1 MRYRQAENSG
11 LIPAHAGKTARSRS
25 RCPRIAAHPRSRGE
39 NLEPPPPSSGHS
51 GSSPLTRGK
60 QDDRDAVS
68 RREGLI
74 PAHAGKTR
82 LPIRRGHTSRAHPR
96 SRGENLNLSV
106 EGVEIGG
113 SSPLTRGK
121 RIGCL
126 RSHGQGRLIPA
137 HAGKTP
143 PWAASPSPPRAHPRS
158 RGENSLKPPMRVA
171 WRGSSPLTRG
181 KPVDDRFHGGRRG
194 LIPAHAGKT
203 PWDA

>member
-39 NLEPPPPSSGHS
+39 NLEPPPSSGHS

-121 RIGCL
+121 LESER
-126 RSHGQGRLIPA
+126 RGR
-137 HAGKTP
+137 
-143 PWAASPSPPRAHPRS
+143 R
-158 RGENSLKPPMRVA
+158 N
-171 WRGSSPLTRG
+171 
-181 KPVDDRFHGGRRG
+181 RG

-203 PWDA
+203 SSALSPAPSTGAHPRSRGENTTMGRLAQSAQGSSPLTRGKPKRWRGERPWQRLIPAHAGKTRS